1 MDAIT
6 IKLYFPSG
14 DPKRLRI
21 GQITNWNGKAVAAPR
36 TEFEL
41 FLDRNELQQAGVYIL
56 AGTDDSTG
64 KQTAY
69 IGEAEIIRDRLR
81 GHKNKEWAQ
90 AFVFVSDGDTLT
102 KGHVRYLEGRLI
114 ELAQAA
120 GRAGVQNAQ
129 ASGSKLPESDRAD
142 MEVFLGRIQ
151 QLLPVLGSDILVPIL
166 HSTEPKA
173 GTAGDDLKC
182 KIRNLVAT
190 GRRTPS
196 GFVVFKGSQASLSE
210 RPSAKARHPYVTT
223 LRQRLLA
230 EGTLAPHGE
239 HLIFT
244 RDTEF
249 TSPSA
254 AASVVHG
261 GGANGLT
268 AWKREW

>member
-6 IKLYFPSG
+6 IRLYFPSG

-36 TEFEL
+36 TEFDL
-41 FLDRNELQQAGVYIL
+41 LLDRNELQQAGVYIL
-56 AGTDDSTG
+56 AGTDESTG
-64 KQTAY
+64 RQTAY

-81 GHKNKEWAQ
+81 GHKNKEWVQ
-90 AFVFVSDGDTLT
+90 AFIFVSDGDTLT
-102 KGHVRYLEGRLI
+102 KGLVRYLEGRLI

-120 GRAGVQNAQ
+120 GRAVVQNAQ

-166 HSTEPKA
+166 QSTEPTA
-173 GTAGDDLKC
+173 GKGGDDLTC

-190 GRRTPS
+190 GRRTAS
-196 GFVVFKGSQASLSE
+196 GLVVFQASLSE
-210 RPSAKARHPYVTT
+210 RPSAKARHPYVIA
-223 LRQRLLA
+223 LRPRLQA
-230 EGTLAPHGE
+230 DGTLAPNGD
-239 HLIFT
+239 HLVFT